1 MSDEGLMLAYCSGD
15 AAAFEL
21 LYRRHKGGVYRYLK
35 RQCGNEATAEE
46 LFQDVWLN
54 IVRARERYEAS
65 AKFTTWL
72 YHIAHN
78 RLIDHYRKNSRLPA
92 SYEDESADEIA
103 DHCPLDPVTE
113 IDRGRQ
119 AQRLLDC
126 IGQLPEAQRESF
138 LLKEE
143 SGLSLLEIAEAAG
156 TGRETIKS
164 RLRYALNALR
174 RCLQGLL

>member
-1 MSDEGLMLAYCSGD
+1 MSDEALMQAYCNGD
-15 AAAFEL
+15 AAAFEH
-21 LYRRHKGGVYRYLK
+21 LYSRHKGGVYRYLK

-54 IVRARERYEAS
+54 IVRARKRYKAS

-78 RLIDHYRKNSRLPA
+78 RLIDHYRKNSHLPS
-92 SYEDESADEIA
+92 SYDDEQTDDIE
-103 DHCPLDPVTE
+103 DHCPVDPVSE
-113 IDRGRQ
+113 INRDRQ
-119 AQRLLDC
+119 AEKLLDC

-143 SGLSLLEIAEAAG
+143 TGLSLIEIAEVAG

-164 RLRYALNALR
+164 RLRYALATLR